1 MAGLFLVRR
10 FSHRNPETPAPV
22 ACLSQLSG
30 LLLSGLPS
38 THLESAQRGETGPR
52 VNSQKRRALSPVEN
66 FGGRVPAA
74 HKRALD
80 CYAVSLQLR
89 CKVTSKRGPVQGFA
103 QTRMMSSKEIVFA
116 PADGLEPGMMA
127 EMVLD
132 WPPGLDD
139 HRLQLVLQ
147 VTVGTQDGEA
157 EARISSYQFRTAG
170 STQTAQSAESA
181 GAA

>member
-1 MAGLFLVRR
+1 
-10 FSHRNPETPAPV
+10 
-22 ACLSQLSG
+22 
-30 LLLSGLPS
+30 
-38 THLESAQRGETGPR
+38 
-52 VNSQKRRALSPVEN
+52 
-66 FGGRVPAA
+66 
-74 HKRALD
+74 
-80 CYAVSLQLR
+80 
-89 CKVTSKRGPVQGFA
+89 
-103 QTRMMSSKEIVFA
+103 MMSSKEIVFA

-127 EMVLD
+127 EMVFD

-147 VTVGTQDGEA
+147 VTVTGTQDGEA